1 MLKCIHVF
9 VITVLLNILT
19 AAVFAATV
27 KNTDLKVQA
36 LIVVEGSAPLNI
48 SLNTH
53 QIVTVCT
60 KGCFI
65 TFPNKDRFAIKAEDN
80 IEISKGRAIF
90 K

>member
-1 MLKCIHVF
+1 MLRYISV
-9 VITVLLNILT
+9 VIAATILDIFSMT
-19 AAVFAATV
+19 VFAATV
-27 KNTDLKVQA
+27 KNTDLKVQS
-36 LIVVEGSAPLNI
+36 LVIVEGSIPLNI

-53 QIVTVCT
+53 QTVTICM

-80 IEISKGRAIF
+80 IEISEGRAVF

>member
-9 VITVLLNILT
+9 ITVALLDILT
-19 AAVFAATV
+19 VTVFAATV
-27 KNTDLKVQA
+27 KNTDLKVQS
-36 LIVVEGSAPLNI
+36 LIIVEGSVSLNI
-48 SLNTH
+48 LLNTH
-53 QIVTVCT
+53 QTVTVCM

-80 IEISKGRAIF
+80 IEISEGRAFF

>member
-1 MLKCIHVF
+1 MLRCVHI
-9 VITVLLNILT
+9 VIAATLLGIFSMT
-19 AAVFAATV
+19 TFAATV
-27 KNTDLKVQA
+27 KNTDLKVQS
-36 LIVVEGSAPLNI
+36 LIIVEGSAPLNI

-53 QIVTVCT
+53 QTITICM

-80 IEISKGRAIF
+80 IEISKGRAVF

>member
-1 MLKCIHVF
+1 MLKCVRVF
-9 VITVLLNILT
+9 IVIALLDILSMT
-19 AAVFAATV
+19 AFAATV
-27 KNTDLKVQA
+27 KNTDLKVQS
-36 LIVVEGSAPLNI
+36 LIIVEGSIPLSI

-53 QIVTVCT
+53 QTVTICM

>member
-9 VITVLLNILT
+9 ITIALLNILT
-19 AAVFAATV
+19 VTVFAATV
-27 KNTDLKVQA
+27 KNTDLKVQS
-36 LIVVEGSAPLNI
+36 LIIVEGSVPLNI

-53 QIVTVCT
+53 QTVTVCM

-65 TFPNKDRFAIKAEDN
+65 TFPNKDRFVIKAEDN
-80 IEISKGRAIF
+80 IEISDGRAIF

>member
-1 MLKCIHVF
+1 MLKCVRVF
-9 VITVLLNILT
+9 IVITLLDILSMT
-19 AAVFAATV
+19 AFAATV
-27 KNTDLKVQA
+27 KNTDLKVQS
-36 LIVVEGSAPLNI
+36 LIIVEGSIPLSI

-53 QIVTVCT
+53 QTVTICM